1 MNLEE
6 RKEDLIQQYKSLTV
20 EIKQKTELMLK
31 VLGAI
36 ELLEQ
41 MEAEAEGEEE
51 K

>member
-1 MNLEE
+1 MDLVEK
-6 RKEDLIQQYKSLTV
+6 KESLVKQYNELSV
-20 EIKQKTELMLK
+20 ELKQKGELMLK

-41 MEAEAEGEEE
+41 MEAEEE

>member
-1 MNLEE
+1 MDLAEKKEE
-6 RKEDLIQQYKSLTV
+6 LIQQYKGLTV

-31 VLGAI
+31 VLDAI

-41 MEAEAEGEEE
+41 MEAEEE

>member
-1 MNLEE
+1 MDLVEKKENLV
-6 RKEDLIQQYKSLTV
+6 LQYKELSAEL
-20 EIKQKTELMLK
+20 KQKGELMLK

-41 MEAEAEGEEE
+41 LEAEEE